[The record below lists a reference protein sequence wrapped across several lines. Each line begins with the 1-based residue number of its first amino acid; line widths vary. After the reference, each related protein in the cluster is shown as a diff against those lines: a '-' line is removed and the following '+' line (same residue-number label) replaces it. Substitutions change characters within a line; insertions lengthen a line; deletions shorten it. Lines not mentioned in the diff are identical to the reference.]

1 MDKADQAREQEEAER
16 RRALVSAQFFEWIEE
31 SREIVGVNFEELSA
45 EDQAF
50 LSVNLATSLMLTHKL
65 GEIEA
70 RLGSIRQEL
79 NAKEP
84 N

>member
-1 MDKADQAREQEEAER
+1 MARAPIDREREEAGTR
-16 RRALVSAQFFEWIEE
+16 KAQVSGEFFEWIEE
-31 SREIVGVNFEELSA
+31 SREIIEVNFEDLGPEDHASLSI
-45 EDQAF
+45 
-50 LSVNLATSLMLTHKL
+50 SLATSLMLTHKL

-70 RLGSIRQEL
+70 QLRGIRQEI